1 LSLIADYWT
10 IDPET
15 LEISTDTFSV
25 LGHTYKADEVPSRG
39 SSAITFD
46 NLLLDENYTTAL
58 TNLMNFKFK
67 NYFGTPTEG
76 QKSAVSFVT
85 GDAALATEYE
95 DDNYVVVVD
104 YPKAADEDI
113 YDNMFAVSSFTK
125 NFDKS
130 MEIITLLNTNVE
142 FRNLFQYG
150 IEGENY
156 TRNADGS
163 VTMTQGNKYY
173 MDTAKT
179 GNEFLAYVPEGQNVE
194 IWEYAKQQ
202 NRESLVDPLL
212 GFGLDDLLVTEEE
225 EARAE
230 GADKDQYSIELID
243 KELITYLATT
253 SANAWTQI
261 QACEDVESLE
271 KVIST
276 LSKSL
281 GRDEK
286 IRSAMAYQIIE
297 PKLDEEGNIVEEA
310 DENGVIQKAN
320 IKVDIETLTRIEVVE
335 QKDEDTGEVIDKIE
349 MEKKFFLVT
358 KYLTPYQL
366 YYRWMQKYTFLPAGF
381 GATAQ

>member
-1 LSLIADYWT
+1 
-10 IDPET
+10 
-15 LEISTDTFSV
+15 
-25 LGHTYKADEVPSRG
+25 
-39 SSAITFD
+39 
-46 NLLLDENYTTAL
+46 
-58 TNLMNFKFK
+58 
-67 NYFGTPTEG
+67 
-76 QKSAVSFVT
+76 
-85 GDAALATEYE
+85 
-95 DDNYVVVVD
+95 
-104 YPKAADEDI
+104 
-113 YDNMFAVSSFTK
+113 MFAVSSFTE

-297 PKLDEEGNIVEEA
+297 PKLDAEGNIVEEA